1 MAKINT
7 KTIFLT
13 YDNFEVMNNEQQRQ
27 MRENYRQGLLNQIQE
42 ITERKK
48 KKKKEEEKQE
58 ELEKKEKNYFCKNSK
73 KKIKINKN

>member
-27 MRENYRQGLLNQIQE
+27 KKENYRQDLLNQIQE

-48 KKKKEEEKQE
+48 
-58 ELEKKEKNYFCKNSK
+58 L
-73 KKIKINKN
+73 